1 MKRVNFLFWVGL
13 AISLG
18 LMVAGGFFTTLHLT
32 SPSDG
37 AYLKPGGDVW
47 KEEGVVVT
55 PLSDDFRGLKE
66 GDIVVAVAGRS
77 LAEWING
84 LDDLKV
90 IQPNWRYGDK
100 VPYTVIR
107 DESRVDIQVTLGKF
121 PLAAILEQQWGTFL
135 FSIANLLVAIFIF
148 IQRPEEQAAQLY
160 LLMSMCFGSAMTWSI
175 GLQVSDFVN
184 GIGYWLH
191 ILTTGGGYILAGVTL
206 LHFWLVFPERHPV
219 LSRSSLILPGIYV
232 FPYLFVFL
240 LSGWSRI
247 QSSGLVSWIGQV
259 SAGAG
264 FIELIYFSLIVLA
277 AISGYR
283 ATSNP
288 VSRVKIRWI
297 LLAIII
303 VTAYPLL
310 FGTLPTLITREPLLD
325 WNLFAITGLL
335 LPLSIAIAILRYHLF
350 DINLIINRTLVY
362 SSLTAAIV
370 GTYVVVVG
378 ALGILF
384 QASGN
389 LFLSLVATG
398 IAALIFQPFRERL
411 QRSVNRMMY
420 GERDEPYAVLSQ
432 LGQQLETSLSPE
444 NTLPTVVE
452 TISQSLKLPF
462 VAIELEEEGKTN
474 QIASYGL
481 LPHRRP
487 EEPYKLP
494 LIYQNAVIGWLVL
507 SPRSS
512 GEGFTRAELRLL
524 RDIARQVGVA
534 AHALRLTENLQ
545 RSRQRIITTREEER
559 RRLRRDLHDGLGPQL
574 ASMTLKID
582 AARNLL
588 DQDPA
593 AAQEILADLKGDS
606 KSALGDIRRIAY
618 NLRPPALDE
627 LGLVAALRE
636 HITTINHPNGLRISI
651 QAPKENL
658 DLPAAVEVAAY
669 RISMEAL
676 TNVMRHAE
684 AKNCILRVKVDR
696 KLGLEIRDDG
706 TGLPENVNPGLGLKT
721 MQERATEL
729 GGQCTIMGNPGG
741 GTRVFV
747 EIPLNHGNI

>member
-1 MKRVNFLFWVGL
+1 MKRVNFLFWIGL

-18 LMVAGGFFTTLHLT
+18 LMVAAGFFTALHLT
-32 SPSDG
+32 YPSDG

-47 KEEGVVVT
+47 KEDGVVVT

-77 LAEWING
+77 LASWING
-84 LDDLKV
+84 LGDLEA
-90 IQPNWRYGDK
+90 IHPNWGYGDQ

-107 DESRVDIQVTLGKF
+107 DGSRADIQVTLGKF
-121 PLAAILEQQWGTFL
+121 PLAAILEHQWGTFL
-135 FSIANLLVAIFIF
+135 FSIVNLLVAIFVF
-148 IQRPEEQAAQLY
+148 SQRPEEPAAQLY
-160 LLMSMCFGSAMTWSI
+160 LLMSMCFGSAMTWSL
-175 GLQVSDFVN
+175 GLQVSDFLD
-184 GIGYWLH
+184 GIGYWLF
-191 ILTTGGGYILAGVTL
+191 ILTTGSGYILAGISL

-219 LSRSSLILPGIYV
+219 LSRSPLILPGIYV
-232 FPYLFVFL
+232 FPYLFVLL
-240 LSGWSRI
+240 LSGWSRV
-247 QSSGLVSWIGQV
+247 QSTSLVSWAGEV

-283 ATSNP
+283 ATQNP
-288 VSRVKIRWI
+288 LSRIKVRWI

-303 VTAYPLL
+303 VTAFPLL
-310 FGTLPTLITREPLLD
+310 FGTIPTLITGEPLVD
-325 WNLFAITGLL
+325 WNGFAIVGLL
-335 LPLSIAIAILRYHLF
+335 LPLSIAIAILRNHLF

-362 SSLTAAIV
+362 SSLTAGIV
-370 GTYVVVVG
+370 GTYVLVVG
-378 ALGILF
+378 ALGTLF
-384 QASGN
+384 QTSGN
-389 LFLSLVATG
+389 IYLSLVATG

-462 VAIELEEEGKTN
+462 VAIELEEGDKTN

-481 LPHRRP
+481 PPYRKH

-507 SPRSS
+507 LPRSS
-512 GEGFTRAELRLL
+512 GKGFTRAELRLL

-534 AHALRLTENLQ
+534 AHAARLTENLQ

-588 DQDPA
+588 DQDPV
-593 AAQEILADLKGDS
+593 AAQEILSELKDDS

-627 LGLVAALRE
+627 LGLVASLRE
-636 HITTINHPNGLRISI
+636 HITAINQPNGLRISI
-651 QAPKENL
+651 QAPADNL
-658 DLPAAVEVAAY
+658 ELPAAVEVAAY

-684 AKNCILRVKVDR
+684 AKNCLLRIQVD
-696 KLGLEIRDDG
+696 KNLALEIRDDG
-706 TGLPENVNPGLGLKT
+706 KGLPQDGQPGLGLKS
-721 MQERATEL
+721 MQERAVEL
-729 GGQCTIMGNPGG
+729 GGHCTINAIPGG
-741 GTRVFV
+741 GTRVVV
-747 EIPLNHGNI
+747 ELPLNHENF